1 MLRYQPST
9 VFGSVDSHS
18 ERATATGAIP
28 AGAAM
33 HFWDALNAASI
44 PSLANGRGRPPREE
58 TASTMTAAST
68 ACAAS
73 TIGSGGVV
81 MPVGVSLW
89 TTATAFVGALTPS

>member
-1 MLRYQPST
+1 M
-9 VFGSVDSHS
+9 
-18 ERATATGAIP
+18 P

-58 TASTMTAAST
+58 TASTMTDAST

-73 TIGSGGVV
+73 TIGLWGHVLPDDGSLRKNGKAFPRGIGSSLQCRRTWAFP
-81 MPVGVSLW
+81 PVLTAGNSL
-89 TTATAFVGALTPS
+89 LLM